1 MATTNAAKSFEARE
15 LHLKTVTVFTDRA
28 EVVRV
33 FSVDLEAG
41 LSDVI
46 VNNVADTLD
55 SESIRVS
62 APGVTIQKVEFKK
75 SQAKDAQVDSP
86 KVKQLLAEQKTL
98 RSKLATQK
106 RLVEIYNT
114 RIEALDNIVTSV
126 CVTHD
131 RHRTDYVVVGR
142 NFGSLEELFSY
153 HAEMI
158 SKVNLLLQ
166 GVESEIAD
174 LEPQDEDLQQKIQ
187 KTRRSEAK
195 QKSIIISL
203 EADAKKKVDLKLTYQ
218 VNRARWSPSYD
229 LRVTSDKK
237 SPKTK
242 QAKLHYCAIIEQA
255 TGEDWKDAA
264 IELSTAEPR
273 RADPAPKLE
282 TLNAKMRPRP
292 VKTRVHV
299 IDNDDQYE
307 MINRPRV
314 ITRCSR
320 ERKQDYPTMNDVL
333 SDWSSEEDVNATKF
347 KEMRVQKHA
356 LSTSFKLPQKTSIP
370 SDSSEHKVTLVS

>member
-1 MATTNAAKSFEARE
+1 MDSE
-15 LHLKTVTVFTDRA
+15 
-28 EVVRV
+28 
-33 FSVDLEAG
+33 G
-41 LSDVI
+41 GSDVHF
-46 VNNVADTLD
+46 
-55 SESIRVS
+55 R
-62 APGVTIQKVEFKK
+62 
-75 SQAKDAQVDSP
+75 
-86 KVKQLLAEQKTL
+86 
-98 RSKLATQK
+98 
-106 RLVEIYNT
+106 
-114 RIEALDNIVTSV
+114 
-126 CVTHD
+126 
-131 RHRTDYVVVGR
+131 
-142 NFGSLEELFSY
+142 
-153 HAEMI
+153 
-158 SKVNLLLQ
+158 
-166 GVESEIAD
+166 
-174 LEPQDEDLQQKIQ
+174 
-187 KTRRSEAK
+187 
-195 QKSIIISL
+195 SIIISL

-299 IDNDDQYE
+299 IDNDDQYVRLNFRNWDIFYLIKSEDTYSRFKE

-333 SDWSSEEDVNATKF
+333 SDWSSEEDVNV
-347 KEMRVQKHA
+347 RVF
-356 LSTSFKLPQKTSIP
+356 S
-370 SDSSEHKVTLVS
+370 